1 MTEEHPLHGT
11 NEIGVWRRQLRQNSR
26 ISEESSGFKIKV
38 VGSSAAIIDPIL
50 ISSDATVY
58 LPLPGS
64 VLSLTEAD
72 NASLSGIDNY
82 KRKLMR

>member
-1 MTEEHPLHGT
+1 MTEAQPLHGT
-11 NEIGVWRRQLRQNSR
+11 NEIGVWQRQLRQNSKS
-26 ISEESSGFKIKV
+26 SEESSGFRIKV

-72 NASLSGIDNY
+72 NESLSGIDN
-82 KRKLMR
+82 

>member
-82 KRKLMR
+82 EKN